1 MALIFDLGQL
11 VDMMSIGTLMAY
23 TMVGLS
29 VLLLRYPPHTFTL
42 LKSALWIRIYFFRIR
57 MCGSVIKIYL
67 RIRILEAN

>member
-42 LKSALWIRIYFFRIR
+42 LKSALWIRIYFFWIR

>member
-42 LKSALWIRIYFFRIR
+42 LKSAL
-57 MCGSVIKIYL
+57 
-67 RIRILEAN
+67 